1 MNKIALLA
9 IILAIH
15 TIGAI
20 IAMIIHHKNKTFEYA
35 SKHGDGI
42 RFAKPSDIIF
52 LDCFVW
58 EILLLLFIMDS
69 IETKMNNNFCKKCKH

>member
-1 MNKIALLA
+1 MDKITLLL
-9 IILAIH
+9 IILTIH
-15 TIGAI
+15 IVGAI

-42 RFAKPSDIIF
+42 RFARPSDIIF
-52 LDCFVW
+52 LDCVVW

-69 IETKMNNNFCKKCKH
+69 IETKMNNNFRKKYKY